1 MSAAKRP
8 AKRAKRSTKP
18 ALSTRL
24 QAAAPQLATLA
35 FWGMLLAVL
44 AVRFWNLEHLQAE
57 VFGDISTATIY
68 VWDIVHGRWPFYIPL
83 STGPLFHYL
92 AAPAALALGLNYL
105 SLKLTSVLISLGALA
120 FTYAL
125 ARRLLGPLFATLA
138 TFIAGISYWLLIHS
152 RLGNV
157 PIVVPLL
164 AAALAWLLVCYIQQP
179 QRRYLLWAAVV
190 SILGLYTYP
199 GAYLLPAA
207 LLLAMLLLHF
217 SAPRPPAADWLRV
230 IALLLILALPYA
242 WIVSQN
248 AVAFTSEGYL
258 GGKFELSA
266 AGLWQMAQNGL
277 KALAAYNIRGDSI
290 SRVNIAHR
298 PHLDVI
304 SGVFFLLGIV
314 FWLRQPRRREG
325 MILLIIFLLMHVP
338 SMLVVANSTEVPSAT
353 RTIGAAPLAYLFVA
367 SGLWQLGLWL
377 RTRLS
382 KVTATAILVL
392 LVATIAALNLIG
404 YFGAYINGLPYRN
417 TPIARHIT
425 DYANLLPD
433 NTQVYLVGCCWESS
447 MPEPISIHDEMD
459 RPANFHH
466 IQADELSCTALEAT
480 LQGPAVIIWSYRE
493 SLPAAQL
500 EACAERFPAQLF
512 TSRAGLPM
520 FHAAPVQGLR
530 VIEPVVGLESQWVD
544 WHGQALVHYS
554 SLDSGRI
561 EDVLDGN
568 FDSLMRGAGANPLVI
583 EFEFEPARQARSLQ
597 LTLAGLHEFEVS
609 LFLTYED
616 GSLHDI
622 KQNYSNLPSDPTVS
636 LELPAN
642 ESGLRI
648 LHIEI
653 KDLSPEPAN
662 GYHIHVRELVLE

>member
-1 MSAAKRP
+1 MIAAKRP
-8 AKRAKRSTKP
+8 SKKAKRSTKP
-18 ALSTRL
+18 TLSARL
-24 QAAAPQLATLA
+24 QAAAPQLATFA
-35 FWGMLLAVL
+35 FWAMLLAVL

-92 AAPAALALGLNYL
+92 AAPAALVLGLNYL

-179 QRRYLLWAAVV
+179 QRRYLLWAAIV

-207 LLLAMLLLHF
+207 LLLAMLVLHF
-217 SAPRPPAADWLRV
+217 SGPRPPAADWLRV

-277 KALAAYNIRGDSI
+277 KALAAYNIKGDSI

-353 RTIGAAPLAYLFVA
+353 RTIGAAPLTYLFVA

-377 RTRLS
+377 HVRLS
-382 KVTATAILVL
+382 KVTATAILAL
-392 LVATIAALNLIG
+392 LVAAIAALNLFG

-480 LQGPAVIIWSYRE
+480 LQGPAVLIWSYRE

-568 FDSLMRGAGANPLVI
+568 FDTLMRGAGANPLVI
-583 EFEFEPARQARSLQ
+583 EFEFEPARPANSLH

-609 LFLTYED
+609 LFLSYQD

-636 LELPAN
+636 LELPVN
-642 ESGLRI
+642 ESGLHI